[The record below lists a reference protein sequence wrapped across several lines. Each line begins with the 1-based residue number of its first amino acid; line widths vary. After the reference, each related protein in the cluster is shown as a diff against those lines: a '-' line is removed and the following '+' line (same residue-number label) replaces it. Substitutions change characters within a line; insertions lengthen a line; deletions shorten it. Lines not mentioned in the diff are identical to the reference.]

1 MDVNIAGSD
10 VVQRRRERDKARW
23 HAMSQ
28 EKKDEKNKKRR
39 EAYKRKK
46 EQQLCIETINGCIV
60 EILVNKNIDITIH
73 VSHMCYVSI
82 GRWTGCIKQGKYG
95 S

>member
-28 EKKDEKNKKRR
+28 EKKDEKNKNVEKHIKEKRSNNCV
-39 EAYKRKK
+39 
-46 EQQLCIETINGCIV
+46 L
-60 EILVNKNIDITIH
+60 
-73 VSHMCYVSI
+73 
-82 GRWTGCIKQGKYG
+82 KQ
-95 S
+95 SMVV